1 MLPIKHLMTVVAG
14 RVRLLAALLALGA
27 CGSLAPVS
35 PPVVDQLN
43 LAALS
48 AEVDAGAYGR
58 IATVVVTQG
67 GTVVFEDYF
76 GSQSPDGLVDMR
88 SAGKSLT
95 AIAAGIAIEEGVISG
110 VDVPVIPVFADR
122 APIVND
128 GEIKRSIVLRD
139 LLTMRSVLDCND
151 WRPSPGNEERMYRTR
166 DWTRFALDI
175 PVDPRASA
183 AAGGASRFSYCTA
196 GVFLIGQMIEHESG
210 VRFDQYVAS
219 RVFDQIGVTDV
230 EWTRS
235 PSGEIQSGGQ
245 LSLRARDAERI
256 GRLVLNEGRWDG
268 EQIVPAAW
276 IAEMLTPASW
286 PRQDLSYAYLWWR
299 AEFHVGA
306 SDRTVDTMMM
316 MGNGGN
322 IVAVIPEYDAVVVVQ
337 SRNYNT
343 PGDFE
348 ISRDLIE
355 RFILEGLAD
364 GDART
369 R

>member
-1 MLPIKHLMTVVAG
+1 MAFMV
-14 RVRLLAALLALGA
+14 LGA
-27 CGSLAPVS
+27 CGSLTPVS
-35 PPVVDQLN
+35 PPVADEMS

-48 AEVDAGAYGR
+48 TEVDAGAFGR
-58 IATVVVTQG
+58 IAAVVVSQG
-67 GTVVFEDYF
+67 GALVFEDYF
-76 GSQSPDGLVDMR
+76 GRQSPDGLVDMR

-110 VDVPVIPVFADR
+110 VDAAVIPVFADR
-122 APIVND
+122 APIAHD

-139 LLTMRSVLDCND
+139 LLTMRSAFDCND

-166 DWTRFALDI
+166 DWTRFALDL
-175 PVDPRASA
+175 PVDPQASA

-196 GVFLIGQMIEHESG
+196 GVFLIGQMIERESG
-210 VRFDQYVAS
+210 ERFDQYVAS
-219 RVFDQIGVTDV
+219 RVFDQIGIADV

-245 LSLRARDAERI
+245 LSLRARDAEWI
-256 GRLVLNEGRWDG
+256 GRLVLNEGRWYG

-286 PRQDLSYAYLWWR
+286 PRQDLSYGYLWWR
-299 AEFHVGA
+299 AEFRVGA

-343 PGDFE
+343 PDDFE

-355 RFILEGLAD
+355 RFVLDGLAD
-364 GDART
+364 RDART

>member
-1 MLPIKHLMTVVAG
+1 MPPIKQLMPAVPGWSHLLMAF
-14 RVRLLAALLALGA
+14 LALGA
-27 CGSLAPVS
+27 CGSLTPVS

-48 AEVDAGAYGR
+48 AEVDAGAFGR
-58 IATVVVTQG
+58 IAAVVVSQG

-76 GSQSPDGLVDMR
+76 ASQSPDGLVDMR

-95 AIAAGIAIEEGVISG
+95 AIAAGIAIEEGLISG
-110 VDVPVIPVFADR
+110 VDAPVISVFADR
-122 APIVND
+122 APIALD

-139 LLTMRSVLDCND
+139 LLTMRSALDCND

-166 DWTRFALDI
+166 DWTRFALDL

-196 GVFLIGQMIEHESG
+196 GVFLIGQMIERESAE
-210 VRFDQYVAS
+210 RFDRYVAS

-245 LSLRARDAERI
+245 LGLRARDAERI
-256 GRLVLNEGRWDG
+256 GRLVLNEGRWG
-268 EQIVPAAW
+268 GQQIVPAAW
-276 IAEMLTPASW
+276 IAEMVTPASW
-286 PRQDLSYAYLWWR
+286 PRQDLSYGYLWWR
-299 AEFHVGA
+299 GEFRVGA
-306 SDRTVDTMMM
+306 SVRTVDTIMM

-348 ISRDLIE
+348 RSRDLIE
-355 RFILEGLAD
+355 RFVLDGLAD
-364 GDART
+364 RDART

>member
-1 MLPIKHLMTVVAG
+1 MLPIKQLMPAVPGRAG
-14 RVRLLAALLALGA
+14 LLMAILALCA
-27 CGSLAPVS
+27 CGSLTPVS
-35 PPVVDQLN
+35 PPFVDDLSF
-43 LAALS
+43 AALS
-48 AEVDAGAYGR
+48 AQVDAGAYGR
-58 IATVVVTQG
+58 IAAVVVSQG

-110 VDVPVIPVFADR
+110 VDAPVIPVFADR
-122 APIVND
+122 APIAHD
-128 GEIKRSIVLRD
+128 GEIKASIVLRD
-139 LLTMRSVLDCND
+139 LLTMRSALDCND

-166 DWTRFALDI
+166 DWTRFVLDL

-183 AAGGASRFSYCTA
+183 AAGGASRFGYCTA
-196 GVFLIGQMIEHESG
+196 GVFLIGQMIERESG
-210 VRFDQYVAS
+210 ERFDQYVAS
-219 RVFDQIGVTDV
+219 RVLGRIGAADV

-286 PRQDLSYAYLWWR
+286 PRQDLSYGYLWWR
-299 AEFHVGA
+299 AEFRVGA

-337 SRNYNT
+337 SRNYKT

-355 RFILEGLAD
+355 RFILDRLSDRGA
-364 GDART
+364 GT